1 MRIATAKETYA
12 ADEGL
17 FKTDTQ
23 RVWFALLI
31 AGLLAYPLMASNYW
45 MFLAVLVMI
54 NIISTTGLNVL
65 TGYTGQ
71 VSLGHAAFMAVGAYT
86 VAFFDGRFGLPVLL
100 NLVLAGSVAAGI
112 GYLVGLPSLRIKGL
126 YLAIATLAASV
137 ILGFIFLNWTP
148 VTGGMRGLNVPTA
161 RVAGIELAT
170 PDRLYWLVMP
180 ICVVMVLAAKNLFRT
195 RVGRAFIAIR
205 DRDISAEIIG
215 IPLFKYKLMSFAISS
230 FYAGVAGG
238 LWAYL
243 FRVVTPE
250 SFPALASIFFLA
262 AVIVGGAGT
271 IIGGIF
277 GAIFMTLVPEY
288 LKLGATALVPWFP
301 DASIYLAPVRNII
314 FGALIVGFL
323 IFEPMGL
330 AEVWRRVRRFFA
342 LWPFRT

>member
-1 MRIATAKETYA
+1 MKIGTAKQSYG
-12 ADEGL
+12 ADEAI

-23 RVWFALLI
+23 RVWFAI
-31 AGLLAYPLMASNYW
+31 LLAILVLYPFIASGYW

-54 NIISTTGLNVL
+54 NIISTTGLNIL

-71 VSLGHAAFMAVGAYT
+71 VSLGHAAFMALGAYT
-86 VAFFDGRFGLPVLL
+86 VAFLDGRHDTPVLL
-100 NLVLAGSVAAGI
+100 NLVAAGSMAAAI
-112 GYLVGLPSLRIKGL
+112 GVLVGLPSLRIKGL
-126 YLAIATLAASV
+126 YLAIATLAAAV
-137 ILGFIFLNWTP
+137 ILGFVFLNWTS
-148 VTGGMRGLNVPTA
+148 VTGGIRGLNVPTA
-161 RVAGIELAT
+161 KIFGYELAT
-170 PDRLYWLVMP
+170 AETLYWLVMP
-180 ICVVMVLAAKNLFRT
+180 ITVLAVLLARNLFRT

-215 IPLFKYKLMSFAISS
+215 ISLLQYKLTSFALSS

-243 FRVVTPE
+243 FRVVRPE
-250 SFPALASIFFLA
+250 SFPAEASIFYLA

-277 GAIFMTLVPEY
+277 GATFMTLVPEL
-288 LKLGATALVPWFP
+288 LKLSAQLVTPWWP
-301 DASIYLAPVRNII
+301 DASIYIAPIRLIV
-314 FGALIVGFL
+314 FGLLIVGFL

-330 AEVWRRVRRFFA
+330 AEIWRRIRRFFA

>member
-1 MRIATAKETYA
+1 MRIATAKDSYA
-12 ADEGL
+12 ADEAIW
-17 FKTDTQ
+17 KTDTQ
-23 RVWFALLI
+23 RVWFATFI
-31 AGLLAYPLMASNYW
+31 AALVIYPFVASGYW

-54 NIISTTGLNVL
+54 NVISTTGLNIL

-86 VAFFDGRFGLPVLL
+86 VAFVDTRYDLPVLL
-100 NLVLAGSVAAGI
+100 NLFLGGMLAAAIGI
-112 GYLVGLPSLRIKGL
+112 VVGLPSLRIKGL

-137 ILGFIFLNWTP
+137 ILGFVFLNWTD
-148 VTGGMRGLNVPTA
+148 VTGGIRGLNVPPA
-161 RVAGIELAT
+161 VVLGFELAT
-170 PDRLYWLVMP
+170 AEQLYWLVMP
-180 ICVVMVLAAKNLFRT
+180 ITILMVFGARNLFRT

-215 IPLFKYKLMSFAISS
+215 ISLLHYKLTSFALAS

-243 FRVVTPE
+243 FRVVRPE
-250 SFPALASIFFLA
+250 SFPAEASIFFLA

-277 GAIFMTLVPEY
+277 GAVFMTLVPEL
-288 LKLGATALVPWFP
+288 LKLGAAFIVPWFP
-301 DASIYLAPVRNII
+301 DASLYVAPLRLII

-323 IFEPMGL
+323 LFEPMGL
-330 AEVWRRVRRFFA
+330 AEVWRRIRRFFA

>member
-1 MRIATAKETYA
+1 MRIGTAKQSYA
-12 ADEGL
+12 ADEAM

-23 RVWFALLI
+23 RAWFAALMV
-31 AGLLAYPLMASNYW
+31 GLVVYPLVGSGYW

-54 NIISTTGLNVL
+54 NVISTTGLNIL
-65 TGYTGQ
+65 TGFTGQ

-86 VAFFDGRFGLPVLL
+86 VAFFDGRFDTPVLL
-100 NLVLAGSVAAGI
+100 NLVLAGAVASGI
-112 GYLVGLPSLRIKGL
+112 GFFVGLPSLRIKGL

-137 ILGFIFLNWTP
+137 ILGFVFLNWTP
-148 VTGGMRGLNVPTA
+148 VTGGLRGLNVPTA
-161 RVAGIELAT
+161 TFFGIELAT
-170 PDRLYWLVMP
+170 PERLYWLVMP
-180 ICVVMVLAAKNLFRT
+180 ICVIMVAAARNLFRT
-195 RVGRAFIAIR
+195 RIGRAFIAIR

-215 IPLFKYKLMSFAISS
+215 IPLFKYKLLSFAVSS

-277 GAIFMTLVPEY
+277 GAIFMTLIPEF
-288 LKLGATALVPWFP
+288 LKLAAAGVVPWFP
-301 DASIYLAPVRNII
+301 DAPIYLAPIRNIV
-314 FGALIVGFL
+314 FGVLIVGFL

-330 AEVWRRVRRFFA
+330 AEIWRRVRRFFA

>member
-1 MRIATAKETYA
+1 MRIATAKETYV
-12 ADEGL
+12 ADEAL

-23 RVWFALLI
+23 RVWFGLLI
-31 AGLLAYPLMASNYW
+31 AGLFVYPLVGSGYW

-54 NIISTTGLNVL
+54 NVISTTGLNVL

-71 VSLGHAAFMAVGAYT
+71 VSLGHAAFMAVGAYS
-86 VAFFDGRFGLPVLL
+86 VAFFDGRFGTPVIV
-100 NLVLAGSVAAGI
+100 NLILAGTVAAAIGI
-112 GYLVGLPSLRIKGL
+112 LVGLPSLRIKGL

-137 ILGFIFLNWTP
+137 ILHFVFLNWTP
-148 VTGGMRGLNVPTA
+148 VTGGPRGLNVPPA
-161 RVAGIELAT
+161 RVLGAELAT
-170 PDRLYWLVMP
+170 PERLYWLVMP
-180 ICVVMVLAAKNLFRT
+180 ITVVMVLAARNLFRT

-215 IPLFKYKLMSFAISS
+215 IALFRYKLTSFAISS

-271 IIGGIF
+271 IIGGIL
-277 GAIFMTLVPEY
+277 GAVFMTLVPEF
-288 LKLGATALVPWFP
+288 LKLAAAVVTPWYP
-301 DASIYLAPVRNII
+301 DAPVYLAPVRNVV
-314 FGALIVGFL
+314 FGVLIVGFL

-330 AEVWRRVRRFFA
+330 AEMWRRTRRFFA

>member
-1 MRIATAKETYA
+1 MRVGTAKESYA

-23 RVWFALLI
+23 KVWFGLLL
-31 AGLLAYPLMASNYW
+31 AGLVLFPLNGSNYW

-54 NIISTTGLNVL
+54 NVISTTGLNIL

-86 VAFFDGRFGLPVLL
+86 VAFFDGRFDTPVLL
-100 NLVLAGSVAAGI
+100 NLVLAGAVAAGI

-126 YLAIATLAASV
+126 YLAIATLAAAV
-137 ILGFIFLNWTP
+137 ILGFVFLNWTP
-148 VTGGMRGLNVPTA
+148 VTGGLRGLNVPTA
-161 RVAGIELAT
+161 TIAGIELAT

-180 ICVVMVLAAKNLFRT
+180 ITVIMVLAAKNLFRS

-215 IPLFKYKLMSFAISS
+215 ISLLKYKLMSFAISS

-271 IIGGIF
+271 IVGGIF
-277 GAIFMTLVPEY
+277 GAVFMTLIPEF
-288 LKLGATALVPWFP
+288 LKLSATALVPWFP

-314 FGALIVGFL
+314 FGLLIIGFL

-330 AEVWRRVRRFFA
+330 AEMWRRTRRYFA

>member
-1 MRIATAKETYA
+1 
-12 ADEGL
+12 
-17 FKTDTQ
+17 
-23 RVWFALLI
+23 
-31 AGLLAYPLMASNYW
+31 
-45 MFLAVLVMI
+45 
-54 NIISTTGLNVL
+54 
-65 TGYTGQ
+65 
-71 VSLGHAAFMAVGAYT
+71 
-86 VAFFDGRFGLPVLL
+86 
-100 NLVLAGSVAAGI
+100 
-112 GYLVGLPSLRIKGL
+112 
-126 YLAIATLAASV
+126 
-137 ILGFIFLNWTP
+137 
-148 VTGGMRGLNVPTA
+148 
-161 RVAGIELAT
+161 
-170 PDRLYWLVMP
+170 
-180 ICVVMVLAAKNLFRT
+180 
-195 RVGRAFIAIR
+195 
-205 DRDISAEIIG
+205 
-215 IPLFKYKLMSFAISS
+215 MSFAISS

-277 GAIFMTLVPEY
+277 GAIFMTMVPEY
-288 LKLGATALVPWFP
+288 LKLVATALVPWFP